1 MEKFYDVVVIGA
13 GPAGLAV
20 ASEISKKLKVL
31 IIDGKK
37 EIKETPRSWFIPKF
51 MCDDGNADEII
62 PYTYNGVR
70 RFLADTFSGVTNK
83 AWESTLDGGYL
94 FVKEHEVL
102 KFWAEK
108 VLKNGSSVELDC
120 SYLDHTVITY
130 REDVPPVEIH
140 TTKGNVSCKMIVDAS
155 GHDSMILKKYHLDQP
170 YYWWSVY
177 GMIKNHKNG
186 IPENMKVGDYMMW
199 QTFQNTNP
207 DEEESLNGGRPVFEY
222 EVFDEK
228 TSFPLLLFLRKEK
241 ISKEI
246 MKNYFTEIMNE
257 SKVLANYKDTEIIEE
272 KWGWYPSGGLSQ
284 NIAEDHV
291 VFAGDSACWTTPCGW
306 GFAFIVKNYKNF
318 SKAVIIAFENK
329 KFKKDDLDE
338 LFKLKTAY
346 KFQILFNK
354 IATRTLSLGNTKIID
369 KLLEFFDKLGFIYCE
384 KTFTLSLT
392 KKNIEHL
399 IINLFKEIDM
409 ELIKEIFDR
418 DDIEWMLEE
427 IKDGV
432 EDKVSELFKG
442 LFKKGE

>member
-1 MEKFYDVVVIGA
+1 
-13 GPAGLAV
+13 
-20 ASEISKKLKVL
+20 
-31 IIDGKK
+31 
-37 EIKETPRSWFIPKF
+37 
-51 MCDDGNADEII
+51 
-62 PYTYNGVR
+62 
-70 RFLADTFSGVTNK
+70 
-83 AWESTLDGGYL
+83 
-94 FVKEHEVL
+94 
-102 KFWAEK
+102 
-108 VLKNGSSVELDC
+108 
-120 SYLDHTVITY
+120 
-130 REDVPPVEIH
+130 
-140 TTKGNVSCKMIVDAS
+140 
-155 GHDSMILKKYHLDQP
+155 
-170 YYWWSVY
+170 
-177 GMIKNHKNG
+177 MIKNHKNG

-318 SKAVIIAFENK
+318 SKAVITAFENK

-392 KKNIEHL
+392 KKDIEHL

>member
-170 YYWWSVY
+170 YY
-177 GMIKNHKNG
+177 
-186 IPENMKVGDYMMW
+186 
-199 QTFQNTNP
+199 
-207 DEEESLNGGRPVFEY
+207 
-222 EVFDEK
+222 
-228 TSFPLLLFLRKEK
+228 
-241 ISKEI
+241 
-246 MKNYFTEIMNE
+246 
-257 SKVLANYKDTEIIEE
+257 
-272 KWGWYPSGGLSQ
+272 
-284 NIAEDHV
+284 
-291 VFAGDSACWTTPCGW
+291 
-306 GFAFIVKNYKNF
+306 
-318 SKAVIIAFENK
+318 
-329 KFKKDDLDE
+329 
-338 LFKLKTAY
+338 
-346 KFQILFNK
+346 
-354 IATRTLSLGNTKIID
+354 
-369 KLLEFFDKLGFIYCE
+369 
-384 KTFTLSLT
+384 
-392 KKNIEHL
+392 
-399 IINLFKEIDM
+399 
-409 ELIKEIFDR
+409 
-418 DDIEWMLEE
+418 
-427 IKDGV
+427 
-432 EDKVSELFKG
+432 
-442 LFKKGE
+442 